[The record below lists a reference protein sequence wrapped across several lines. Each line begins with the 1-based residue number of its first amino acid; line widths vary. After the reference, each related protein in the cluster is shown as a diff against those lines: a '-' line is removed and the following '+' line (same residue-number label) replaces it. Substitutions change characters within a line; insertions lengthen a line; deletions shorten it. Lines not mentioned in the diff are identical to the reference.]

1 MDRDSIIATLEAAI
15 EHLKADREDSA
26 AWRIADSLAA
36 LAIWAD
42 VDLEGLGQYT
52 GYGARIQIKEGSDA
66 AKDIL
71 RVEKSA
77 SESRS
82 ANPPAPSSPLIY
94 PAEWSRVPRADG
106 FYWMDAAEF
115 QPQVVEIATA
125 EDGIRRVWLG
135 GEPTAFDLPS
145 MQSMEAE
152 WVGPL
157 AMPKLKPLGEW
168 IPRDPQ

>member
-42 VDLEGLGQYT
+42 ADLEGLGQYT

-77 SESRS
+77 SKSRS

-94 PAEWSRVPRADG
+94 PAEWKRAPSVDG
-106 FYWMDAAEF
+106 FYWMDAAQF
-115 QPQVVEIATA
+115 YPQVVEIITL
-125 EDGIRRVWLG
+125 EGVRRVWMLG
-135 GEPTAFDLPS
+135 QENAFDLPS

-152 WVGPL
+152 WIGPL
-157 AMPKLKPLGEW
+157 AVPKLNPVG
-168 IPRDPQ
+168 